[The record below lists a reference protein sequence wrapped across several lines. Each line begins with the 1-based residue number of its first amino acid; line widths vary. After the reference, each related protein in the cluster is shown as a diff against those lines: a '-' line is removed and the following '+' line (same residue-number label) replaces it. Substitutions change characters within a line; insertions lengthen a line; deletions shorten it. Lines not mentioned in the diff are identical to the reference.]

1 VLKVPEAKK
10 RFDTSSLA
18 SKEGKPPMT
27 SNDEMQRRGDAN
39 AISSRADAGNRN
51 LPSAVKHRP
60 STIRDVAGLA
70 GVSTATVSRVV
81 NDAGY
86 VSCTTRSKVLTA
98 ISRLQY
104 CPNTYAAELG
114 RTPRKHGLDVSAL
127 VGGAV
132 RQESDSEPNEWS
144 KFAIKEDCI
153 D

>member
-1 VLKVPEAKK
+1 
-10 RFDTSSLA
+10 
-18 SKEGKPPMT
+18 
-27 SNDEMQRRGDAN
+27 MQRRRD
-39 AISSRADAGNRN
+39 SSIVSPGADVGNRN
-51 LPSAVKHRP
+51 SPSAASLRP

-114 RTPRKHGLDVSAL
+114 RTPRKHGMNASSV
-127 VGGAV
+127 VRHGGKAGV
-132 RQESDSEPNEWS
+132 
-144 KFAIKEDCI
+144 
-153 D
+153 